1 VRTPLR
7 FDLNGVS
14 VEVDIPASAARDA
27 IAARFDRCPPAPP
40 GDADVSFVVRTG
52 SGTGR
57 PEGRGR
63 PVYPWDVGEV
73 TYFDGPRSLYIS
85 VGDHTRLLAEPASGR
100 VEITTHAAMLD
111 AAWLLARPLLTLPL
125 VELLKWRGR
134 FSLHAAGVVIA
145 DRALLLA
152 GPSGSGKS
160 TLALALARD
169 RLDFMADDMVFLT
182 QDGPGVRVHPFPE
195 EVDVSVETAAWFC
208 ADALM

>member
-40 GDADVSFVVRTG
+40 GDADVSFLVRTG

-125 VELLKWRGR
+125 GL
-134 FSLHAAGVVIA
+134 AGLVTGFMASFFTLFIVDA
-145 DRALLLA
+145 PVTAKVGALLA
-152 GPSGSGKS
+152 GLGG
-160 TLALALARD
+160 LAALLGTGAV
-169 RLDFMADDMVFLT
+169 AFL
-182 QDGPGVRVHPFPE
+182 QAGR
-195 EVDVSVETAAWFC
+195 
-208 ADALM
+208 MYQRR